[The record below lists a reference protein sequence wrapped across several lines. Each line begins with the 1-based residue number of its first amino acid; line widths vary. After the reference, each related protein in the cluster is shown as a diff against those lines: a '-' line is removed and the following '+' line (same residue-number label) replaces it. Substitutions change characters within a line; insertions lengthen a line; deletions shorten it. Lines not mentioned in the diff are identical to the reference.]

1 MSTNIVPTS
10 AESEGV
16 TEKQKIQTRGK
27 GKKPFKLSE
36 DPEYTKNYYHRVRA
50 VKYHCPNCAKLVA
63 RDKMWRHVKTAF
75 CARHSKDPEEVAK
88 IKEQYAKDR
97 EGH

>member
-16 TEKQKIQTRGK
+16 TEKQKLPTRGK
-27 GKKPFKLSE
+27 GKKPFKLTE
-36 DPEYTKNYYHRVRA
+36 DPEYTRDYYYRVRA
-50 VKYHCPNCAKLVA
+50 IKYPCSNCAKLVA
-63 RDKMWRHVKTAF
+63 RDKMWRHVKGPF
-75 CARHSKDPEEVAK
+75 CARHSKDPEEVAR